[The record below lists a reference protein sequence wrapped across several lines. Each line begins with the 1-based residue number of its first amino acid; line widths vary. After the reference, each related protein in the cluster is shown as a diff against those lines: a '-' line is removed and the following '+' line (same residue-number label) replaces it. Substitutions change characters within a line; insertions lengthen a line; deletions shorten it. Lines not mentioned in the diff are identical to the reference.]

1 MSCISTEKALL
12 FITINKRGNC
22 QLRATDMD
30 IDKIKGRLEEA
41 ISRTGDDFL
50 VAFLSAYGFANTTI
64 KKTIANGPDCD
75 GRYSIRQKLFIAM
88 LPAGSD
94 VEKGYLDAL
103 EAASHK
109 ERFVIATDFVRFMAK
124 DMFSDR
130 GIDIPFDELPDNYEF
145 FLPWCGREVVE
156 QMVENPA
163 DVKAAT
169 QMGHL
174 FEAIKK
180 DNINNPEMTE
190 TAFNVFLT
198 RLLFC
203 FFADDTH
210 IFKEGQF
217 RNAVQL
223 HTADD
228 GSTVASFLEGLFDV
242 LDLKPEDRAGVKD
255 YYLPFP
261 YVNGGLFKD
270 KHPIPKFS
278 KTSRRKL
285 LECGASDWSGI
296 NPDIFGSMFQTVISE
311 EQRRTLGQHY
321 TSVSNIM
328 KVLNPLFLDD
338 LRKELDEI
346 ASLQEGGWKKRKL
359 QEFREKIKK
368 IKVFDPACGSG
379 NFLITAYKELCHLDM
394 EAIRLA
400 DELPFV
406 GIHLDNFYGIE
417 IDDFPCEIAR
427 LSLWLAQH
435 QINMECYENPTL
447 PLTETGHIVCGNA
460 LRLDWN
466 DVCPAG
472 EGPVYVCGN
481 PPYAGGGGDTIADNQ
496 KNDML
501 EVFNGTLP
509 HGRLDYIAC
518 WFYFGAKY
526 IHEHHQA
533 KAAFVTT
540 NSICQGVQVI
550 FWKWAYKYDVE
561 IAFAYDSFKWSNNA
575 AHNAGVTV
583 TIIGIRHPSDSPHYL
598 YSNESRRLVSSIGPY
613 LIPGVDVIV
622 DPVQESPTGYEMTF
636 GVKFSDGGNLI
647 FSTNEKDSIV
657 AEYPASK
664 EFFHKLIG
672 SEEFIQGKER
682 WCIWVTEASYPEAD
696 RIPPLH
702 DRIESVRSFRKASK
716 AESTRKL
723 ADVAF
728 RPAQVCFK
736 SGVPAVII
744 PRVSSERREYIPVG
758 YLLPDT
764 VIADSAF
771 AIYDAPYWLFSI
783 LTSRMHMAWVRTVAG
798 KLETRIRYSNT
809 LCYNTF
815 PFPTLSEGQ
824 KKALEES
831 AMRILEARENHY
843 ENTMAQL
850 YDPDKMPDDLRAA
863 HESNDL
869 LVDSIYRR
877 SGFDN
882 DSERLQELFRRYK
895 EASNA

>member
-1 MSCISTEKALL
+1 MEGYPSGRSSSSW
-12 FITINKRGNC
+12 RGGG
-22 QLRATDMD
+22 T
-30 IDKIKGRLEEA
+30 
-41 ISRTGDDFL
+41 
-50 VAFLSAYGFANTTI
+50 SA
-64 KKTIANGPDCD
+64 
-75 GRYSIRQKLFIAM
+75 
-88 LPAGSD
+88 D
-94 VEKGYLDAL
+94 VERNYLDAI
-103 EAASHK
+103 EAATHK
-109 ERFVIATDFVRFMAK
+109 ERFVIATDFARFMSK
-124 DMFSDR
+124 DMASDR
-130 GIDIPFDELPDNYEF
+130 GIDISFDELPDNYEF
-145 FLPWCGREVVE
+145 FLPWCGREIVE

-217 RNAVQL
+217 RNAIQL

-228 GSTVASFLEGLFDV
+228 GSTVASFLEGLFDA
-242 LDLKPEDRAGVKD
+242 LDRKPEERDGVKD

-261 YVNGGLFKD
+261 YVNGGLFRNRL
-270 KHPIPKFS
+270 PIPRFS
-278 KTSRRKL
+278 KASRRKL
-285 LECGASDWSGI
+285 LECGASDWSAI

-321 TSVSNIM
+321 TSVTNIM
-328 KVLNPLFLDD
+328 KVLNPLFLDGLRAELAD
-338 LRKELDEI
+338 LANLPYGEARK
-346 ASLQEGGWKKRKL
+346 KKL
-359 QEFREKIKK
+359 QRFRDKIAA

-394 EAIRLA
+394 RAISII

-435 QINMECYENPTL
+435 QINMECYEKYNNANPTL

-472 EGPVYVCGN
+472 ECPVYVCGN
-481 PPYAGGGGDTIADNQ
+481 PPYSGGFYLDEIQSADRERILGIV
-496 KNDML
+496 KNTG
-501 EVFNGTLP
+501 FQ
-509 HGRLDYIAC
+509 DYISC
-518 WFYFGAKY
+518 WFMLGAKY
-526 IHEHHQA
+526 IE
-533 KAAFVTT
+533 KAPDARLAFVTT
-540 NSICQGVQVI
+540 NSITQGMQVTLWPVI
-550 FWKWAYKYDVE
+550 FNHDVE
-561 IAFAYDSFKWSNNA
+561 IAFAYDSFKWRNNA
-575 AHNAGVTV
+575 SHNAGVTV
-583 TIIGIRHPSDSPHYL
+583 TIIGLQKKQENAKYI
-598 YSNESRRLVSSIGPY
+598 YSEDQRRMVKSIGPY
-613 LIPGVDVIV
+613 LVAESVDIV
-622 DPVQESPTGYEMTF
+622 VPCGEPLSVDYPMISGCQFT
-636 GVKFSDGGNLI
+636 DGGNLI
-647 FSTNEKDSIV
+647 LDIREAESIV
-657 AEYPASK
+657 SKYPQSEMFVK
-664 EFFHKLIG
+664 KLIG
-672 SEEFIQGKER
+672 SDEFIKGKER
-682 WCIWVTEASYPEAD
+682 RCLWIPDNELRNAMA
-696 RIPPLH
+696 IPPICEHILAVKEF
-702 DRIESVRSFRKASK
+702 RESAKRTGDAY
-716 AESTRKL
+716 KL
-723 ADVAF
+723 RERYWQPREFPDIDKTAIL
-728 RPAQVCFK
+728 
-736 SGVPAVII
+736 VPS
-744 PRVSSERREYIPVG
+744 VSSERREYIPMG
-758 YLLPDT
+758 YLFPGT
-764 VIADSAF
+764 VVNRPNF
-771 AIYDAPYWLFSI
+771 VIYDAPYWLFSI

-895 EASNA
+895 EMTNA

>member
-1 MSCISTEKALL
+1 MKISD
-12 FITINKRGNC
+12 N
-22 QLRATDMD
+22 D
-30 IDKIKGRLEEA
+30 IDKISGLLEKAVSGPRSE
-41 ISRTGDDFL
+41 FL
-50 VAFLSAYGFANTTI
+50 AAFLSAYGFANTTI
-64 KKTIANGPDCD
+64 KKTIANGLDDD
-75 GRYSIRQKLFIAM
+75 GRYSIRQKLLYM
-88 LPAGSD
+88 VLPTGSN
-94 VEKGYLDAL
+94 VEKAYLDAL
-103 EAASHK
+103 EAATHK
-109 ERFVIATDFVRFMAK
+109 ERFVVVTDYERLMAK
-124 DMFSDR
+124 DMLSDK
-130 GIDIPFDELPDNYEF
+130 GIDIPFEELADSYEF
-145 FLPWCGREVVE
+145 FLPWCGREAVE

-180 DNINNPEMTE
+180 DNIDNPEMTE

-210 IFKEGQF
+210 IFKESQF
-217 RNAVQL
+217 RNAIQL

-228 GSTVASFLEGLFDV
+228 GSTVASFLEGLFDA
-242 LDLKPEDRAGVKD
+242 LDRKPEERDGVKD

-261 YVNGGLFKD
+261 YVNGGLFRNRL
-270 KHPIPKFS
+270 PIPKFS

-285 LECGASDWSGI
+285 LECGSSDWSAI

-321 TSVSNIM
+321 TSVTNIM
-328 KVLNPLFLDD
+328 KVLNPLFLND
-338 LRKELDEI
+338 LHAELDEI
-346 ASLQEGGWKKRKL
+346 EALPEGGWKKRKL
-359 QEFREKIKK
+359 SEYRQKLAS

-394 EAIRLA
+394 RAINLTGELMFVDIRL
-400 DELPFV
+400 D
-406 GIHLDNFYGIE
+406 HFYGIE

-435 QINMECYENPTL
+435 QINRECLESYGYSNPTL
-447 PLTETGHIVCGNA
+447 PLTASGHIVCGNA

-466 DVCPAG
+466 EVCPAG
-472 EGPVYVCGN
+472 DGAVYVCGN
-481 PPYAGGGGDTIADNQ
+481 PPYAGGGGDTIADGQ

-501 EVFNGTLP
+501 EMFNGTLP

-518 WFYFGAKY
+518 WFYLGAKY

-533 KAAFVTT
+533 KTAFVTT
-540 NSICQGVQVI
+540 NSICQGVQVV
-550 FWKWAYKYDVE
+550 FWKWVYKFDIE

-583 TIIGIRHPSDSPHYL
+583 TIIGLRYPSDSPHYL

-613 LIPGVDVIV
+613 LISGVDVIV
-622 DPVQESPTGYEMTF
+622 NPVQESTTGYEMTF

-664 EFFHKLIG
+664 DFFHKLIG

-682 WCIWVTEASYPEAD
+682 WCIWITEDSYPEAD
-696 RIPPLH
+696 RISPLH
-702 DRIESVRSFRKASK
+702 DRIEAVRSFRKTSK
-716 AESTRKL
+716 ADSTKKL

-736 SGVPAVII
+736 PGVPAVII

-771 AIYDAPYWLFSI
+771 AIYDAPYWLFAI

-798 KLETRIRYSNT
+798 RLKTDYRYSNT

-815 PFPTLSEGQ
+815 PFPTLTEAQ
-824 KKALEES
+824 KKALENS
-831 AMRILEARENHY
+831 AMRIIEARENHY

-850 YDPDKMPDDLRAA
+850 YDPEKMPDDLRAA

-869 LVDSIYRR
+869 LVDSLYRK

-895 EASNA
+895 EAVK

>member
-1 MSCISTEKALL
+1 MKISDNLIDRIPELIESA
-12 FITINKRGNC
+12 INGPH
-22 QLRATDMD
+22 
-30 IDKIKGRLEEA
+30 EE
-41 ISRTGDDFL
+41 FL
-50 VAFLSAYGFANTTI
+50 HAFLSAYGFANTTI

-75 GRYSIRQKLFIAM
+75 GRYSIRQKLLIAM

-103 EAASHK
+103 EAATHK

-124 DMFSDR
+124 DMSSDR

-145 FLPWCGREVVE
+145 FLPWCGREIVE

-203 FFADDTH
+203 FFADDTY
-210 IFKEGQF
+210 IFKDGQF
-217 RNAVQL
+217 RNAIQL

-228 GSTVASFLEGLFDV
+228 GSTVASFLEGLFDA
-242 LDLKPEDRAGVKD
+242 LDRKPEERDGVKD

-261 YVNGGLFKD
+261 YVNGGLFRNRL
-270 KHPIPKFS
+270 PIPRFS

-285 LECGASDWSGI
+285 LECGASDWSAI

-321 TSVSNIM
+321 TSVTNIL

-338 LRKELDEI
+338 LRKELDDI
-346 ASLQEGGWKKRKL
+346 SALQEGGWKKRKL
-359 QEFREKIKK
+359 QEYREKLKK

-406 GIHLDNFYGIE
+406 GIHLDSFYGIE

-435 QINMECYENPTL
+435 QINMECYEKYGNANPTL
-447 PLTETGHIVCGNA
+447 PLTESGHIVCGNA
-460 LRLDWN
+460 LRIDWN
-466 DVCPAG
+466 EVCPAG
-472 EGPVYVCGN
+472 KDDIVYVCGN
-481 PPYAGGGGDTIADNQ
+481 PPYAGGYLLDDVQRTD
-496 KNDML
+496 KE
-501 EVFNGTLP
+501 EVLKAVPNNGFQ
-509 HGRLDYIAC
+509 DYISC
-518 WFYFGAKY
+518 WFLLGAKY
-526 IHEHHQA
+526 IEEKNA
-533 KAAFVTT
+533 SSLAFVTT
-540 NSICQGVQVI
+540 NSITQGMQVTLWPVI
-550 FWKWAYKYDVE
+550 FSHGVE
-561 IAFAYDSFKWSNNA
+561 IAFAYDSFKWKNNA
-575 AHNAGVTV
+575 SHNAGVTV
-583 TIIGIRHPSDSPHYL
+583 TIIGLQKKQENAKFL
-598 YSNESRRLVSSIGPY
+598 YSEDQRRMVKSIGPY
-613 LIPGVDVIV
+613 LVPDSMDIV
-622 DPVQESPTGYEMTF
+622 TPKNTPISALVPEMDY
-636 GVKFSDGGNLI
+636 GSKFVDGGNLI
-647 FSTNEKDSIV
+647 FSVNEADDFLT
-657 AEYPASK
+657 AHPESK
-664 EFFHKLIG
+664 TLFKKLIG
-672 SEEFIQGKER
+672 SEEFIRGKER
-682 WCIWVTEASYPEAD
+682 RCLWIDDDQLGLAMSIPEIAA
-696 RIPPLH
+696 
-702 DRIESVRSFRKASK
+702 RIEAIKTFRESSPKKQTQMFASR
-716 AESTRKL
+716 AWHVIEDRFAPNVSCIIVPST
-723 ADVAF
+723 
-728 RPAQVCFK
+728 
-736 SGVPAVII
+736 
-744 PRVSSERREYIPVG
+744 SSENREYIPIG
-758 YLLPDT
+758 YLAPET
-764 VIADSAF
+764 VVTNSSF
-771 AIYDAPYWLFSI
+771 ALYDAHLWLFSI
-783 LTSRMHMAWVRTVAG
+783 LTSHMHMAWVRTVAG

-869 LVDSIYRR
+869 LVDSLYRR
-877 SGFDN
+877 SGFEN
-882 DSERLQELFRRYK
+882 DSGRLQELFRRYK
-895 EASNA
+895 EMTNA

>member
-1 MSCISTEKALL
+1 
-12 FITINKRGNC
+12 
-22 QLRATDMD
+22 MD

-50 VAFLSAYGFANTTI
+50 AAFLSAYGFANTTV
-64 KKTIANGPDCD
+64 KKAIANGPDGD
-75 GRYSIRQKLFIAM
+75 GRYSIKQKLLFAM

-103 EAASHK
+103 EAATHK

-124 DMFSDR
+124 DMSSDR
-130 GIDIPFDELPDNYEF
+130 GIDIPFDELPDYYEF
-145 FLPWCGREVVE
+145 FLLWCGREVVE

-174 FEAIKK
+174 FESIKK
-180 DNINNPEMTE
+180 DNEDNAELTE
-190 TAFNVFLT
+190 EALNVFLT

-203 FFADDTH
+203 LFADDTH
-210 IFKEGQF
+210 IFEESQF
-217 RNAVQL
+217 RNALQL
-223 HTADD
+223 HTSED
-228 GSTVASFLEGLFDV
+228 GSSVQSFLEGLFDV
-242 LDLKPEDRAGVKD
+242 LDIPVDQRADIKD
-255 YYLPFP
+255 YYEAFP
-261 YVNGGLFKD
+261 YVNGGLFQ
-270 KHPIPKFS
+270 KHYPIPRFS

-285 LECGASDWSGI
+285 LECGASDWSAI

-435 QINMECYENPTL
+435 QINMECYEKYNNANPTL
-447 PLTETGHIVCGNA
+447 PLTTSGRIVCGNA
-460 LRLDWN
+460 LRIDWN
-466 DVCPAG
+466 EVCPAG
-472 EGPVYVCGN
+472 EDDIVYVCGN
-481 PPYAGGGGDTIADNQ
+481 PPYAGTV
-496 KNDML
+496 ML
-501 EVFNGTLP
+501 TDFQRIDRDEVLKVVPNNGFQ
-509 HGRLDYIAC
+509 DYISC
-518 WFYFGAKY
+518 WFLLGSKY
-526 IHEHHQA
+526 IEHEFDA
-533 KAAFVTT
+533 KLAFVTT
-540 NSICQGVQVI
+540 NSITQGMQVTLWPVI
-550 FWKWAYKYDVE
+550 FNHDVE
-561 IAFAYDSFKWSNNA
+561 IAFAYDSFKWKNNA
-575 AHNAGVTV
+575 SHNAGVTV
-583 TIIGIRHPSDSPHYL
+583 TIIGLQKKQNNAKYL
-598 YSNESRRLVSSIGPY
+598 YSENQRRMVKSIGPY
-613 LIPGVDVIV
+613 LVPDSMEIV
-622 DPVQESPTGYEMTF
+622 VPKKVGTLPYSMDRGCQFT
-636 GVKFSDGGNLI
+636 DGGNLI
-647 FSTNEKDSIV
+647 LTTSEKQELISSYPE
-657 AEYPASK
+657 AEV
-664 EFFHKLIG
+664 LIRRLYG
-672 SEEFIQGKER
+672 SDEFIKGKER
-682 WCIWVTEASYPEAD
+682 WCLWISDESLDKALS
-696 RIPPLH
+696 IPP
-702 DRIESVRSFRKASK
+702 IKVRLEATKIFRETSK
-716 AESTRKL
+716 KTGDAYKLRERYWQPREFPDIST
-723 ADVAF
+723 AAII
-728 RPAQVCFK
+728 
-736 SGVPAVII
+736 VPL
-744 PRVSSERREYIPVG
+744 VSSERREYIPMG

-764 VIADSAF
+764 VVTNLA
-771 AIYDAPYWLFSI
+771 YTVYNAPLWLFAI
-783 LTSRMHMAWVRTVAG
+783 LTSRIHMLWDKTVAG

-815 PFPTLSEGQ
+815 PFPNLSENQ
-824 KKALEES
+824 KKALENS
-831 AMRILEARENHY
+831 AMRIIEVRENHY

-869 LVDSIYRR
+869 LVDSLYRR

-895 EASNA
+895 ERIDVK